1 MIKIPVSIGELADK
15 ITILKIK
22 LKYLTGQRKANVKNE
37 YDFLIDE
44 LRSSSITIRDDLMED
59 LQITNQM
66 LWDVE
71 DKIRVKELNLDFK
84 DDFIEL
90 ARSVYKLN
98 DRRSDI
104 KKKINKKYNS
114 IIFEEKIYET
124 YN

>member
-37 YDFLIDE
+37 YELLVDV
-44 LRSSSITIRDDLMED
+44 LRSASLTIGDDLMED

-71 DKIRVKELNLDFK
+71 DKIRIKELNLDFK

>member
-15 ITILKIK
+15 ISILKIK

-37 YDFLIDE
+37 YELLIDE
-44 LRSSSITIRDDLMED
+44 LRSSSITIGDDLMED

-98 DRRSDI
+98 DKRSDI

>member
-1 MIKIPVSIGELADK
+1 MIKIPVSIGELVDK

-37 YDFLIDE
+37 YELLIDE
-44 LRSSSITIRDDLMED
+44 LRSSSLTIGDDLMED

>member
-37 YDFLIDE
+37 YELLIDE
-44 LRSSSITIRDDLMED
+44 LRSSSLTIGDDLMED

-98 DRRSDI
+98 DIRSDI

>member
-37 YDFLIDE
+37 YELLIDE
-44 LRSSSITIRDDLMED
+44 LRSSSITIGDDLMED

-66 LWDVE
+66 LWNVE
-71 DKIRVKELNLDFK
+71 DKIRIKELNLDFK

>member
-37 YDFLIDE
+37 YELLVDV
-44 LRSSSITIRDDLMED
+44 LRSASLTIGDDLMED

>member
-37 YDFLIDE
+37 YELLIDE
-44 LRSSSITIRDDLMED
+44 LRSSSLDIGDDLMED

>member
-37 YDFLIDE
+37 YELLIDE
-44 LRSSSITIRDDLMED
+44 LRSSSLTIGDDLMED

>member
-22 LKYLTGQRKANVKNE
+22 LKYLSGQRKANVKNE
-37 YDFLIDE
+37 YELLIDV
-44 LRSSSITIRDDLMED
+44 LRSSSITIGDDLMED

-66 LWDVE
+66 LWNVE

>member
-1 MIKIPVSIGELADK
+1 MFKIPVSIGELVDK

-37 YDFLIDE
+37 YELLIDE
-44 LRSSSITIRDDLMED
+44 LRSSSLTIGDDLMED

>member
-37 YDFLIDE
+37 YELLIDE
-44 LRSSSITIRDDLMED
+44 LRSSSITIGDDLMED

-71 DKIRVKELNLDFK
+71 DKIRIKELNLDFK